1 MGVSRREVVAL
12 SAPSLVI
19 LAAGRARRYGGVKQ
33 LAPIGK
39 HGEGVIDLLASDAWA
54 SGFEDIVIVVNP
66 DTGPQIEEHVAA
78 RWPKD
83 RKVSFAIQQHLRGTV
98 EATLA
103 AESSL
108 DLSRPFGI
116 SNADD
121 LYGRAAFLLLGAQ
134 LAESPHNCLVGF
146 ELDRALV
153 GDLPVS
159 RGTCMVEDG
168 RLTEIVERRDV
179 HSTLMG
185 YDADDGLE
193 PVSLSPLATVSMN
206 LWGFQPEIIPLM
218 HKSIEDHD
226 FEIDSELQLS
236 TFVGQVLDTTDLRF
250 DVLPTRS
257 RCIGI
262 THAKDLP
269 VAQLLVRLEI
279 ESGHRPEYAFVEPLA

>member
-1 MGVSRREVVAL
+1 MA

-39 HGEGVIDLLASDAWA
+39 HGEAVIDLLASDAYA
-54 SGFEDIVIVVNP
+54 AGFDDIVIVVNS
-66 DTGPQIEEHVAA
+66 DSGPKIEQHVAYH
-78 RWPKD
+78 WPKD
-83 RKVSFAIQQHLRGTV
+83 HKVTFAVQDQPRGTV
-98 EATLA
+98 DAVLA
-103 AESSL
+103 AEDVL
-108 DLSRPFGI
+108 DLTKPFGV

-121 LYGRAAFLLLGAQ
+121 LYGRAAFMLLGEH
-134 LAESPHNCLVGF
+134 LASSPHHCLVGF

-159 RGTCMVEDG
+159 RGTCMVVDG
-168 RLTEIVERRDV
+168 VLTEIVERRNV
-179 HSTLMG
+179 HSTLEG

-206 LWGFQPEIIPLM
+206 LWGFQPSITPLM
-218 HKSIEDHD
+218 HVAIEQHD
-226 FEIDSELQLS
+226 FSEDPEIQLS
-236 TFVGQVLDTTDLRF
+236 TFVGQILSTTAIPF

-279 ESGHRPEYAFVEPLA
+279 ESEKRPEYAFAE